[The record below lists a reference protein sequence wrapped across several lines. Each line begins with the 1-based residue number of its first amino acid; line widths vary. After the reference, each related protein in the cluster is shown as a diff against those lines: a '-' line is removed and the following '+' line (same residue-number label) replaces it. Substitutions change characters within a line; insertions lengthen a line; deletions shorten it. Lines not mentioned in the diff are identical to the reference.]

1 MAAVA
6 VEGGALMELA
16 RGCGKA
22 DGCAGRGA
30 GAAVAVVVFVVGRG
44 AAGGA
49 AAAARAGGASYR
61 GALGAGML

>member
-1 MAAVA
+1 
-6 VEGGALMELA
+6 
-16 RGCGKA
+16 
-22 DGCAGRGA
+22 
-30 GAAVAVVVFVVGRG
+30 VVVFVVGRG